1 MKKPR
6 AKSSKGYASP
16 TSRKN
21 QIRHL
26 LKPVTPVEKD
36 KGPSPDGLGQ
46 YLGRILSMTL
56 IDGHGRPIMRPSQ
69 FATRKNT
76 PGKSSSTEVERAEE
90 YFKAGSPKK
99 FKMVHVSTRKKHHN
113 EPVPPF
119 MNTYGLEAPGEYE
132 YHG

>member
-1 MKKPR
+1 MS
-6 AKSSKGYASP
+6 AKQKAKHIADKQPQSL
-16 TSRKN
+16 
-21 QIRHL
+21 I
-26 LKPVTPVEKD
+26 EKD
-36 KGPSPDGLGQ
+36 KDPSPDGLGQ
-46 YLGRILSMTL
+46 YKGRTLSMTL

-76 PGKSSSTEVERAEE
+76 PGKSSSTKVERPAE

-99 FKMVHVSTRKKHHN
+99 FKMVRVSTRKKHHN